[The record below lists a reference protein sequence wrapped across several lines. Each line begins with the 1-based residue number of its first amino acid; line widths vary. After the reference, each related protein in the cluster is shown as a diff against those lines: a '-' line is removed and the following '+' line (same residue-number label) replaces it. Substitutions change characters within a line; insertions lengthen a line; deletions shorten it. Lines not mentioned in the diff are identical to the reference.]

1 MSNNSLR
8 VRPYSRTRRLS
19 RDHESPK
26 YTIAFECILQIHS
39 ETQQTLSEAHADVK
53 TTDNYMLRMFAIGF
67 TKKRQT
73 KITSQNCVK
82 KTWRK
87 KSKIFNSNSKLDRLG
102 VDKAYP
108 HRTTNVTANSSGQSL
123 IQITLSIPRQKC
135 VQHKVFQASPGLAGS
150 TKVSR
155 SIPSAMRVAVSMKV
169 SMRSLNRSFLVLATS
184 NAFSFSSRASL

>member
-73 KITSQNCVK
+73 KTTSQNRVNNSLAK
-82 KTWRK
+82 EEQKFRFK
-87 KSKIFNSNSKLDRLG
+87 FKVRLKI
-102 VDKAYP
+102 V
-108 HRTTNVTANSSGQSL
+108 
-123 IQITLSIPRQKC
+123 
-135 VQHKVFQASPGLAGS
+135 GS
-150 TKVSR
+150 V
-155 SIPSAMRVAVSMKV
+155 
-169 SMRSLNRSFLVLATS
+169 
-184 NAFSFSSRASL
+184 